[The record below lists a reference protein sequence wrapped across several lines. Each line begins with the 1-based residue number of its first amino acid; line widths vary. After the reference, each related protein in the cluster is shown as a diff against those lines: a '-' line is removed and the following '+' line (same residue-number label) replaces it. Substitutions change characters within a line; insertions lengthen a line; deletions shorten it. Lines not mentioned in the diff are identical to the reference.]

1 MILEQG
7 FALHHFPS
15 AMCFF
20 RLHKRLPWQKG
31 AASWPDLA
39 KGLTKVFS
47 STQLMPA
54 KLSIQRKVIVL
65 TLFFHQDLFSRT
77 TANIIF
83 FFLAKKVTKKNP
95 SMLKPYT
102 LKASIILADT
112 TADSHPCSFWSK
124 WSMPLQCCFLSSQK
138 WREMVT

>member
-1 MILEQG
+1 MPIKSLFQLSLYGKARTIKYFSVTVILQQG
-7 FALHHFPS
+7 FALHHFPF

-47 STQLMPA
+47 STQLMPV

-65 TLFFHQDLFSRT
+65 TLFFSSEFIT
-77 TANIIF
+77 
-83 FFLAKKVTKKNP
+83 P
-95 SMLKPYT
+95 G
-102 LKASIILADT
+102 
-112 TADSHPCSFWSK
+112 
-124 WSMPLQCCFLSSQK
+124 PLPI
-138 WREMVT
+138 